1 MKRKTYCIVGC
12 GSRAQSFINTIYTD
26 NADVAELLALCDTNH
41 ARMEYHNSE
50 IVNRYH
56 GTALPMYDASE
67 FDIMLKKHQ
76 PDYVLVISMDR
87 THHTYICRAMQLGFD
102 VITEKPM
109 TIDTEKCRMILDAVK
124 DSNRELRIA
133 FNYRYIPRNTKVKEL
148 LSTGILGKITT
159 VHFEWLLDTSHG
171 ADYFRRWHRD
181 KRNSGG
187 LLVHKASHHFDLVNW
202 WLESYPETVYAQGKL
217 AFYGKENAEKRGI
230 KKFYYRCKDSKTAQN
245 DPWALHVTPEDT
257 ALNGLYFGKPEEE
270 DGYCRDLSVFSQG
283 ISIEDNM
290 ALLVHYRSGALMTYS
305 LNAFS
310 PYEGYRISFTG
321 TKGRLEVH
329 AVDRA
334 YILADQID
342 NAAFNLPGAES
353 KIAQRVESLIPE
365 LIYQPQWGRPRV
377 IEYEK
382 AKGGHDGCDPLLFNH
397 LFRGVKDDPLNLS
410 ADYIDGV
417 RSIMTGIAGNLSIQ
431 TGNPINLE
439 DLIPDWNHLKYG
451 YKNKPLTLLQK

>member
-1 MKRKTYCIVGC
+1 
-12 GSRAQSFINTIYTD
+12 
-26 NADVAELLALCDTNH
+26 
-41 ARMEYHNSE
+41 
-50 IVNRYH
+50 
-56 GTALPMYDASE
+56 
-67 FDIMLKKHQ
+67 
-76 PDYVLVISMDR
+76 
-87 THHTYICRAMQLGFD
+87 
-102 VITEKPM
+102 
-109 TIDTEKCRMILDAVK
+109 
-124 DSNRELRIA
+124 
-133 FNYRYIPRNTKVKEL
+133 
-148 LSTGILGKITT
+148 
-159 VHFEWLLDTSHG
+159 
-171 ADYFRRWHRD
+171 
-181 KRNSGG
+181 
-187 LLVHKASHHFDLVNW
+187 
-202 WLESYPETVYAQGKL
+202 
-217 AFYGKENAEKRGI
+217 
-230 KKFYYRCKDSKTAQN
+230 
-245 DPWALHVTPEDT
+245 
-257 ALNGLYFGKPEEE
+257 
-270 DGYCRDLSVFSQG
+270 
-283 ISIEDNM
+283 M

-353 KIAQRVESLIPE
+353 KIAQRGESLIPE